1 MKKLNAITLSLLA
14 SLQLTACGGG
24 GGGETTEVKPPV
36 VVVPPIVV
44 PDPTCAENQDLVNG
58 VCVDKPVVP
67 EPVVCDDGQELVNG
81 ICVDIPVVPE
91 PVTCPEGQEL
101 VNGVC
106 VDIPVVP
113 EPEPVE
119 IADYIDLSG
128 KGISSMSDLSVTDTY
143 AYSVNF
149 SNNRFRNLDGIEN
162 IFDGI
167 KKIDLSDNDYLND
180 ISAVSAMKHLE
191 EFTSTPYISTGIC
204 GLAGL
209 PLKVVNV
216 PNYGD
221 YDNRPNDFTCLEG
234 NLNTVEHFS
243 LNGSYIADLA
253 SAAFLNG
260 MDNLKFVD
268 LTGTKMSVSNE
279 IFDNGNMTHI
289 RLGAARSA
297 DRTAVSLSVL
307 GNSFETLVELDA
319 KSMFFEDVS
328 LLSLATKLEVLKLT
342 MIDDK
347 EQTSDFANFF
357 AGMNDL
363 KVLDISSSSPDLKP
377 SVFEDLSSL
386 ANKDLEYFDFRA
398 NFNTIDHVDASAL
411 KTLSKLK
418 TLDLSGNT
426 ITDHSF
432 FAGMT
437 AIEDLKISND
447 NNSESEKFKFGFL
460 NENKNLK
467 RLIVKNTYSRNAP
480 IDLIELSGS
489 TKLEYL
495 AIYQDTTFIENVDL
509 SMVDSMPNLNEMF
522 ISWAINDS
530 NISHL
535 YNNKWKNLSLQ
546 TNKITD
552 FNLLDN
558 LQFEDKAYVTV
569 PLTFEAG
576 YRETPQIKASLNGK
590 FCQAWLNTEIIV
602 SMPTLNAKFE
612 DYCE

>member
-167 KKIDLSDNDYLND
+167 KKIDLSNNDYLND
-180 ISAVSAMKHLE
+180 ISAISAMKHLE

-268 LTGTKMSVSNE
+268 ITGTKMSVSNE

-289 RLGAARSA
+289 RLGSARSA

-328 LLSLATKLEVLKLT
+328 VLRSATKLEVLKLT

-347 EQTSDFANFF
+347 EQKSAFVNFF
-357 AGMNDL
+357 AEMNDL
-363 KVLDISSSSPDLKP
+363 KVLDISNSSPDSNP

-386 ANKDLEYFDFRA
+386 ANKNLEYFDYHG
-398 NFNTIDHVDASAL
+398 NYNTIDSVDASAL

-418 TLDLSGNT
+418 NLNLNGNT
-426 ITDHSF
+426 IADYSF
-432 FAGMT
+432 FTGMT
-437 AIEDLKISND
+437 SLEELEMTS
-447 NNSESEKFKFGFL
+447 SENFNYGFFSE
-460 NENKNLK
+460 NINLK
-467 RLIVKNTYSRNAP
+467 KLVIKIEGYNDSPTDLNALKNAK
-480 IDLIELSGS
+480 
-489 TKLEYL
+489 KLETL
-495 AIYQDTTFIENVDL
+495 NVYQFGVPDEIVNVDL
-509 SMVDSMPNLNEMF
+509 SFIKNLPNLKNM
-522 ISWAINDS
+522 SAPWAINDA
-530 NISHL
+530 NISGL
-535 YNNKWKNLSLQ
+535 YDNKWKNLSLQ
-546 TNKITD
+546 TNKISD

-576 YRETPQIKASLNGK
+576 YRDTPQIKASINGK
-590 FCQAWLNTEIIV
+590 FCQAWLKTEIIV
-602 SMPTLNAKFE
+602 SIPTTNTEFE

>member
-1 MKKLNAITLSLLA
+1 MKKLNAITLALLA

-24 GGGETTEVKPPV
+24 GGNETPEVKPP

-58 VCVDKPVVP
+58 VCVDKPIIP
-67 EPVVCDDGQELVNG
+67 EPVVCDD
-81 ICVDIPVVPE
+81 
-91 PVTCPEGQEL
+91 GQEL

-113 EPEPVE
+113 EPITCPEGQELVNGVCVVIPPIPDPEPVE

-128 KGISSMSDLSVTDTY
+128 KGISSMADLSVADTY

-167 KKIDLSDNDYLND
+167 KKIDLSNNYYRMD
-180 ISAVSAMKHLE
+180 ISSISAMKNLE
-191 EFTSTPYISTGIC
+191 EFTSGSSTSSGIC

-209 PLKVVNV
+209 PLKVINL
-216 PNYGD
+216 PKYGS

-243 LNGSYIADLA
+243 LNGSYIEDLT

-279 IFDNGNMTHI
+279 IFDNGNITHI

-328 LLSLATKLEVLKLT
+328 VLSLATKLEVLKLT

-347 EQTSDFANFF
+347 EQTSAFANFF

-386 ANKDLEYFDFRA
+386 ANKNLEYFDYHG
-398 NFNTIDHVDASAL
+398 NYNTIDSVDASAL

-426 ITDHSF
+426 IADYSF

-437 AIEDLKISND
+437 ALEDLEMTS
-447 NNSESEKFKFGFL
+447 SENFNYGFFSE
-460 NENKNLK
+460 NINLK
-467 RLIVKNTYSRNAP
+467 KLFVKIEGYNDSPTDLNA
-480 IDLIELSGS
+480 LKNAK
-489 TKLEYL
+489 KLETL
-495 AIYQDTTFIENVDL
+495 NVYQFGLPDEIVNVDL
-509 SMVDSMPNLNEMF
+509 SFIKNLPNLKNM
-522 ISWAINDS
+522 SAPWAINDA
-530 NISHL
+530 NISGL
-535 YNNKWKNLSLQ
+535 YDNKWKNLSLK
-546 TNKITD
+546 TNKIDD

-558 LQFEDKAYVTV
+558 LQFEDKAEVTV
-569 PLTFEAG
+569 PFVFEAG
-576 YRETPQIKASLNGK
+576 YRDTPQIKANINGK
-590 FCQAWLNTEIIV
+590 FCQAWLKTEIIV
-602 SMPTLNAKFE
+602 SIPTTNTEFE